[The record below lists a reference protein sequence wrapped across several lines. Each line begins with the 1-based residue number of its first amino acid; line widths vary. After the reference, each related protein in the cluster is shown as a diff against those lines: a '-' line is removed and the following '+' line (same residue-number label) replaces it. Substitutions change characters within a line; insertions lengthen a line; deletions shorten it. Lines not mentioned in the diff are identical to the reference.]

1 MSRKNQVRRELLLAG
16 GGAAAIA
23 AMNGLPALAQSPIQ
37 SPVKPNLPQR
47 PLIPIRQ
54 LQPRLQ
60 IPPLP
65 ISRMTGALGSVG
77 AWGEVQVKE
86 LPSGLVPIFVRTNNK
101 QGVLDLTKRKS
112 LVWLANGNVQLTT
125 KGIQIGKDLQP
136 WNRTTISNLIN
147 RTRTDTAL
155 RISLFELRA
164 ALVTAYPH
172 AIATSRGKGD
182 AKAIRGMASLTKG
195 MGVIVAPKKNRCTT
209 TTVVETVVTT
219 VVELVEKWKSAEERF
234 EECVDDQVRKGI
246 IGGEGAAVVYCGVL
260 GLADLFLGVVEVVS
274 EVVEEVT
281 KTVVTCAIE
290 TNKKVI
296 DLYKGIEQ
304 NIPRGIGLIP
314 GIAGAAPPLK
324 NEDITAALG
333 RLNDLMDGISP
344 FTTCLLQGQW
354 SFAAVDLSVVTGV
367 DKLEIPYGVKV
378 CIPAECARML
388 RLDATGENLGQAAT
402 ALVSILAALNADF
415 AAIAT
420 PLGITAA
427 AEAAALA
434 GVIGATGVTALTAV
448 AALLLFLVYFAAM
461 IAIQIQLLPPEA
473 FADGRVCIE
482 HPTFVIA
489 AVTVLLPGPGSIS
502 QFIPPIVTG

>member
-1 MSRKNQVRRELLLAG
+1 MKRRNRVRRELLLAG
-16 GGAAAIA
+16 GSAAAVA
-23 AMNGLPALAQSPIQ
+23 AMKGLPALAQSPIQ
-37 SPVKPNLPQR
+37 APVKPNLPQR

-54 LQPRLQ
+54 IQPRLQ

-77 AWGEVQVKE
+77 AWGEVQVRE

-101 QGVLDLTKRKS
+101 QGVLDLTRRRS
-112 LVWLANGNVQLTT
+112 LVWLANGGVQLTT
-125 KGIQIGKDLQP
+125 RGIQIGKDLQP
-136 WNRTTISNLIN
+136 WNRTSINNLIN
-147 RTRTDTAL
+147 RARTDAAMRT
-155 RISLFELRA
+155 SLFELRA

-172 AIATSRGKGD
+172 AIATSGQKGD
-182 AKAIRGMASLTKG
+182 AKATRGVAAMTKG
-195 MGVIVAPKKNRCTT
+195 MGVAAAPKKNRCTS

-219 VVELVEKWKSAEERF
+219 VVELVEAWKSAEERF
-234 EECVDDQVRKGI
+234 NECVDDQVRKGI
-246 IGGEGAAVVYCGVL
+246 AGGEAAAVIYCGLL

-281 KTVVTCAIE
+281 RTVVTCSIE
-290 TNKKVI
+290 LNRKVV

-304 NIPRGIGLIP
+304 NIPRGIGFP
-314 GIAGAAPPLK
+314 GLAGAAPALS
-324 NEDITAALG
+324 NSDITAALG
-333 RLNDLMDGISP
+333 RLKDLMEGISP

-354 SFAAVDLSVVTGV
+354 SFAAVDLSVITGGN
-367 DKLEIPYGVKV
+367 KLEIPYGVKV
-378 CIPAECARML
+378 CIPAACARKL
-388 RLDATGENLGQAAT
+388 RLDSTGENLQGAAT
-402 ALVSILAALNADF
+402 TLVAILAALNADF
-415 AAIAT
+415 AAIAG

-427 AEAAALA
+427 AEAAAIA

-461 IAIQIQLLPPEA
+461 IALQIQLLPQEA
-473 FADGRVCIE
+473 FADGMVCIE